1 MIMDKDIDYYLSA
14 FEKMK
19 RAIMRGVKAPHKP
32 LLLLAILNL
41 CQRGLINDNHIVLSS
56 ELVGEF
62 KRLWRLYIGEQNTGG
77 SIIVAEGL
85 AMDIPH
91 SYPFKCSIENPYY
104 HLQHEPFWRLVK
116 NEKGKERKFY
126 SSLKSLRDGF
136 AYAEI
141 DSELYDLMIH
151 RESAVKLECKLRE
164 LV

>member
-1 MIMDKDIDYYLSA
+1 MNKNIDYYLSA

-32 LLLLAILNL
+32 ILLLAILNL
-41 CQRGLINDNHIVLSS
+41 CQRGIIKDNHIVLSS
-56 ELVGEF
+56 ELVEEF
-62 KRLWRLYIGEQNTGG
+62 KRLWRLYIGEQNTGD
-77 SIIVAEGL
+77 SIFVAEGL

-91 SYPFKCSIENPYY
+91 CYPFKCSIENPYY

-116 NEKGKERKFY
+116 NEKGKERKSY
-126 SSLKSLRDGF
+126 SSLKSLRDSF

-141 DSELYDLMIH
+141 DKDLFDLMVD
-151 RESAVKLECKLRE
+151 RESAVILECKLRE

>member
-1 MIMDKDIDYYLSA
+1 MDKDIDYYLSA

-32 LLLLAILNL
+32 LLLLAIVNL
-41 CQRGLINDNHIVLSS
+41 CQRGLIKDKYVVLSS

-62 KRLWRLYIGEQNTGG
+62 KRLWRLYIGEQNTEG
-77 SIIVAEGL
+77 SILVAEGL

-116 NEKGKERKFY
+116 RERQRKEVLF
-126 SSLKSLRDGF
+126 
-136 AYAEI
+136 
-141 DSELYDLMIH
+141 
-151 RESAVKLECKLRE
+151 
-164 LV
+164 

>member
-1 MIMDKDIDYYLSA
+1 MCRRNLRRRLPLPQTNSTT
-14 FEKMK
+14 EKSRLPRHQPIGASSMC
-19 RAIMRGVKAPHKP
+19 I
-32 LLLLAILNL
+32 
-41 CQRGLINDNHIVLSS
+41 IVLSS

-77 SIIVAEGL
+77 SIFVAEGL

-126 SSLKSLRDGF
+126 SSLKSLRDVF

-141 DSELYDLMIH
+141 DQELYDLMVN
-151 RESAVKLECKLRE
+151 RESAVILEYKLRE

>member
-1 MIMDKDIDYYLSA
+1 MDKDIDYYLSA

-32 LLLLAILNL
+32 LLLLAI
-41 CQRGLINDNHIVLSS
+41 
-56 ELVGEF
+56 F
-62 KRLWRLYIGEQNTGG
+62 
-77 SIIVAEGL
+77 VAEGL

-116 NEKGKERKFY
+116 TEKGKERKFY
-126 SSLKSLRDGF
+126 SSLKALRDGF

-141 DSELYDLMIH
+141 DQELYDLMVNK
-151 RESAVKLECKLRE
+151 ESAVKLECKLRE